1 MKNERSLAFL
11 AVIFAVVYAVVYV
24 LAVWKNIALFT
35 YHPVTGALAPGVEKP
50 HEGPAMYWY
59 GWMATAA
66 LAAFAAC
73 GLAWLLPARVRQQI
87 WSGWAWLAPIG
98 VLLFFV
104 YLLRGYFL
112 R

>member
-1 MKNERSLAFL
+1 MKSERSFAFITI
-11 AVIFAVVYAVVYV
+11 VFAVVYAVVYV
-24 LAVWKNIALFT
+24 IAVWKNFALFT

-50 HEGPAMYWY
+50 HDGPAMYWY

-66 LAAFAAC
+66 LAALAAC
-73 GLAWLLPARVRQQI
+73 ALAWLVPARAAQRVS
-87 WSGWAWLAPIG
+87 SGWAWTVPIG
-98 VLLFFV
+98 VLLFFI